1 MGVFNSVVADRRHP
15 KLYNMLRSIYQYKYR
30 YRYVG
35 HVSAIERSDLD
46 QALSRQ
52 RPIARDE
59 VHHSVWCLL
68 GVPRIARLFSTLPG
82 AALAVF
88 APSLGN
94 GFCFRF
100 FGQNIRASIRTCMYR
115 PVTAYVYKK

>member
-46 QALSRQ
+46 QDSSCKRPSTIRCGVRSTCLTLPVSLGYTEGGLGRVRVVSR
-52 RPIARDE
+52 RR
-59 VHHSVWCLL
+59 L
-68 GVPRIARLFSTLPG
+68 LFS
-82 AALAVF
+82 F
-88 APSLGN
+88 
-94 GFCFRF
+94 
-100 FGQNIRASIRTCMYR
+100 
-115 PVTAYVYKK
+115 